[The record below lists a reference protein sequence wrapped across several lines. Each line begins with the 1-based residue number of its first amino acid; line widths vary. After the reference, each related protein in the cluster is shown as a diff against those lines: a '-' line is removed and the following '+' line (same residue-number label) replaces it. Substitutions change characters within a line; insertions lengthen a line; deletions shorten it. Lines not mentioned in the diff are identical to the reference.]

1 MNINRPQERLDV
13 TDWPKCSFFA
23 IYDGHGGSTCADFL
37 KDNLQNKCSLL
48 SENLIS
54 PTAVTLS
61 LSQVHSKSKLLSK
74 SLNFENIYISS
85 LS

>member
-1 MNINRPQERLDV
+1 
-13 TDWPKCSFFA
+13 
-23 IYDGHGGSTCADFL
+23 
-37 KDNLQNKCSLL
+37 LQNKCSLL

-74 SLNFENIYISS
+74 SLNFVNI
-85 LS
+85 